1 MRIDSNYAYYNG
13 VRFGAL
19 CIKNEK
25 KWNKS
30 LIQEMRD
37 NREVQKLVS
46 VYEKRGSDIF
56 AEYNPASDLFSEVV
70 ILKDSNGDILSV
82 NSAHSFKYDLFSS
95 SFAIRDFDGNKKEEQ
110 KSGLKLKYNN
120 IKTFIKKRFKK

>member
-1 MRIDSNYAYYNG
+1 
-13 VRFGAL
+13 
-19 CIKNEK
+19 
-25 KWNKS
+25 
-30 LIQEMRD
+30 MRD

-56 AEYNPASDLFSEVV
+56 AEYKPSSDLYSEVV

-110 KSGLKLKYNN
+110 KSGLKSK